1 MKKILNHSKDK
12 CQKSQNCVKAAI
24 AFVCTT
30 CERQLLFALFQL
42 ITFVCTFATKN
53 ILCTIVIIYFCM
65 HTLLQLLSVKYNK
78 AMDNFYALLLL
89 PTFAYTIAND
99 HFCMDYC
106 MLQISIN
113 SISCIAYNIH
123 KLVAAL

>member
-1 MKKILNHSKDK
+1 MLVCLAEIKVLLSYLK
-12 CQKSQNCVKAAI
+12 KSQNYVKAAI

-89 PTFAYTIAND
+89 PTFVYTIEND
-99 HFCMDYC
+99 NFCMDYFFF
-106 MLQISIN
+106 
-113 SISCIAYNIH
+113 
-123 KLVAAL
+123 